1 VVALHSFGEKKF
13 VLETLGYKCDMMKA
27 YHVEMSAN
35 LSSSNEPMFSDL
47 WSALPTKAKDI
58 VVFRFIIE
66 YIVA

>member
-1 VVALHSFGEKKF
+1 
-13 VLETLGYKCDMMKA
+13 MMKA